1 VAHNIEKDAKAF
13 AKNSEKEV
21 KYLDSIGK
29 ESIQSWIYRFHLQ

>member
-13 AKNSEKEV
+13 AKGNSEKV